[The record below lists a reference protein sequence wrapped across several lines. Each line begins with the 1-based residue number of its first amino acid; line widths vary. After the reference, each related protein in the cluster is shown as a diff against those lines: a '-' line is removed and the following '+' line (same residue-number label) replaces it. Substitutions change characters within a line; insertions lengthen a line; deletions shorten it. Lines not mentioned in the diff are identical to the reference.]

1 MVSPHKKQKPKM
13 ASLWPDMQPEQLNLA
28 QAELLLSFPR
38 ILGVHPELNTDIT
51 IQDGP
56 YGPYVSYQKK
66 DGKSESRSLENHEQL
81 LTCTLEEALDLLS
94 RPAARKR
101 RSVQGPLTQLGVS
114 PLTKKEIEHILDESK
129 KYISFNKKKI
139 KKINVLE
146 GRTIFNLF
154 FEDSTRTRTSF
165 EVAAK
170 RLGADLINVV
180 VKDSSINKGETLLDT
195 MTTIN
200 SMNPDVLIVRH
211 PEEGISKK
219 ISETVDASVINA
231 GDGSHEHPTQA
242 LLDALTIKNK
252 FENFSKLKIAI
263 CGDILHSRVARSNI
277 IILSKLGAKINV
289 IGPKEWLPKSLNKL
303 PVNVYTEMKKGLQNC
318 DIVMML
324 RIQKERI
331 VGKIMPNQKTYFKK
345 YGLDYNKLKYAKKNA
360 FVMHPGPMNRGVE
373 IDSKLADDVTRSLI
387 QEQVAMGVAVRMACL
402 DLIIKNRDDFSK

>member
-1 MVSPHKKQKPKM
+1 MKSIFLESGHIKLYKRENSQYWQMKLKLPKQRAIRSSTGSKILKEAKKIALKNY
-13 ASLWPDMQPEQLNLA
+13 S
-28 QAELLLSFPR
+28 SFG
-38 ILGVHPELNTDIT
+38 ISNKIKKTSKNIYKKIHLVETADLNT
-51 IQDGP
+51 
-56 YGPYVSYQKK
+56 
-66 DGKSESRSLENHEQL
+66 
-81 LTCTLEEALDLLS
+81 
-94 RPAARKR
+94 
-101 RSVQGPLTQLGVS
+101 
-114 PLTKKEIEHILDESK
+114 KEIEFILDEAK
-129 KYISFNKKKI
+129 KFINFNKKRV
-139 KKINVLE
+139 KKSNLLE

-170 RLGADLINVV
+170 RLGADLINVA

-211 PEEGISKK
+211 PEEGISKR
-219 ISETVDASVINA
+219 ISNNVDACVINA

-242 LLDALTIKNK
+242 LLDALTIKNR
-252 FENFSKLKIAI
+252 FNNFSKLQIAI

-277 IILSKLGAKINV
+277 IILSKLGAKVNV
-289 IGPKEWLPKSLNKL
+289 IGPKQWLPKNINKL
-303 PVNVYTEMKKGLQNC
+303 PVEVYTDMKKGLKNC

-331 VGKIMPNQKTYFKK
+331 VGKIMPNQKTYFNK

-373 IDSKLADDVTRSLI
+373 IDSRLADDITRSLI
-387 QEQVAMGVAVRMACL
+387 QEQVAMGVAIRMACL
-402 DLIIKNRDDFSK
+402 DILIKNRDNVLSY

>member
-1 MVSPHKKQKPKM
+1 MNSKLLNSGHIKLYKRENSKYWQMKVKLPKIKAIRLSTGSKILKDAEKIALKYYSSFSSKKNIYLKRTK
-13 ASLWPDMQPEQLNLA
+13 NI
-28 QAELLLSFPR
+28 F
-38 ILGVHPELNTDIT
+38 
-51 IQDGP
+51 
-56 YGPYVSYQKK
+56 KK
-66 DGKSESRSLENHEQL
+66 IHLVETAD
-81 LTCTLEEALDLLS
+81 
-94 RPAARKR
+94 
-101 RSVQGPLTQLGVS
+101 
-114 PLTKKEIEHILDESK
+114 LTKKEIEYILKESK

-211 PEEGISKK
+211 PEEGVSKK
-219 ISETVDASVINA
+219 ISESVNASVINA

-252 FENFSKLKIAI
+252 FENFSNLKIAI

-289 IGPKEWLPKSLNKL
+289 IGPKEWLPKSLKKL
-303 PVNVYTEMKKGLQNC
+303 PVNVYTEMKKGLKNC

-373 IDSKLADDVTRSLI
+373 IDSKLADDITRSLI
-387 QEQVAMGVAVRMACL
+387 QEQVAMGVAVRMTCL
-402 DLIIKNRDDFSK
+402 DLIIKNRDDFGK

>member
-1 MVSPHKKQKPKM
+1 MKSIFLESGHIKLYKRENSQYWQMKLKLPKQRAVRSSTGSKILKEAKKIALKNYSSFGISNKIKKTSKNIYKKIHLVET
-13 ASLWPDMQPEQLNLA
+13 ADLN
-28 QAELLLSFPR
+28 
-38 ILGVHPELNTDIT
+38 
-51 IQDGP
+51 
-56 YGPYVSYQKK
+56 
-66 DGKSESRSLENHEQL
+66 
-81 LTCTLEEALDLLS
+81 
-94 RPAARKR
+94 
-101 RSVQGPLTQLGVS
+101 
-114 PLTKKEIEHILDESK
+114 KKEIEFILDEAK
-129 KYISFNKKKI
+129 KFINFNKKRA
-139 KKINVLE
+139 KKSNLLE

-170 RLGADLINVV
+170 RLGADLINVA

-211 PEEGISKK
+211 PEEGISKR
-219 ISETVDASVINA
+219 ISNNVDACVINA

-242 LLDALTIKNK
+242 LLDALTIKNR
-252 FENFSKLKIAI
+252 FNNFSKLQIAI

-277 IILSKLGAKINV
+277 IILSKLGAKVNV
-289 IGPKEWLPKSLNKL
+289 IGPKQWLPKNINKL
-303 PVNVYTEMKKGLQNC
+303 PVEVYTDMKKGLKNC

-331 VGKIMPNQKTYFKK
+331 VGKIMPNQKTYFNK

-373 IDSKLADDVTRSLI
+373 IDSKLADDITRSLI
-387 QEQVAMGVAVRMACL
+387 QEQVAMGVAIRMACL
-402 DLIIKNRDDFSK
+402 DILIKNRDNVLSY

>member
-1 MVSPHKKQKPKM
+1 MKSIFLESGHIKLYKRENSQYWQMKIKLPKQKAIRSSTGSKI
-13 ASLWPDMQPEQLNLA
+13 LNEAKKIALKNYS
-28 QAELLLSFPR
+28 SF
-38 ILGVHPELNTDIT
+38 
-51 IQDGP
+51 
-56 YGPYVSYQKK
+56 
-66 DGKSESRSLENHEQL
+66 
-81 LTCTLEEALDLLS
+81 
-94 RPAARKR
+94 
-101 RSVQGPLTQLGVS
+101 
-114 PLTKKEIEHILDESK
+114 EIS
-129 KYISFNKKKI
+129 NKI
-139 KKINVLE
+139 KKISKNIYKKIHLVETADLNAKEIKFILDEAKKFINFNKKRVKKSNLLE

-170 RLGADLINVV
+170 RLGADLINVA

-211 PEEGISKK
+211 PEEGISKR
-219 ISETVDASVINA
+219 ISNNVDACVINA

-242 LLDALTIKNK
+242 LLDALTIKNR
-252 FENFSKLKIAI
+252 FNNFSKLQIAI

-289 IGPKEWLPKSLNKL
+289 IGPKQWLPKNINKL
-303 PVNVYTEMKKGLQNC
+303 PVDVYTDMKKGLKNC

-331 VGKIMPNQKTYFKK
+331 VGKIMPNQKTYFNK

-373 IDSKLADDVTRSLI
+373 IDSKLADDITRSLI
-387 QEQVAMGVAVRMACL
+387 QEQVAMGVAIRMACL
-402 DLIIKNRDDFSK
+402 DILIKNRDNVVSY

>member
-1 MVSPHKKQKPKM
+1 MKSIFLESGHIKLYKRENSQYWQMKLKLPKQRAIRSSTGSKILKEAKKIALKNY
-13 ASLWPDMQPEQLNLA
+13 SLFGISNKIKKTSKNIYKKIHLVETAD
-28 QAELLLSFPR
+28 
-38 ILGVHPELNTDIT
+38 LNT
-51 IQDGP
+51 
-56 YGPYVSYQKK
+56 
-66 DGKSESRSLENHEQL
+66 
-81 LTCTLEEALDLLS
+81 
-94 RPAARKR
+94 
-101 RSVQGPLTQLGVS
+101 
-114 PLTKKEIEHILDESK
+114 KEIEFILDEAK
-129 KYISFNKKKI
+129 KFINFNKKRV
-139 KKINVLE
+139 KKSNLLE

-170 RLGADLINVV
+170 RLGADLINVA

-211 PEEGISKK
+211 PEEGISKR
-219 ISETVDASVINA
+219 ISNNVDACVINA

-242 LLDALTIKNK
+242 LLDALTIKNR
-252 FENFSKLKIAI
+252 FNNFSKLQIAI

-277 IILSKLGAKINV
+277 IILSKLGAKVNV
-289 IGPKEWLPKSLNKL
+289 IGPKQWLPKNINKL
-303 PVNVYTEMKKGLQNC
+303 PVEVYTDMKKGLKNC

-331 VGKIMPNQKTYFKK
+331 VGKIMPNQKTYFNK

-373 IDSKLADDVTRSLI
+373 IDSKLADDITRSLI
-387 QEQVAMGVAVRMACL
+387 QEQVAMGVAIRMACL
-402 DLIIKNRDDFSK
+402 DILIKNRDNVIS

>member
-1 MVSPHKKQKPKM
+1 MKSIFLESGHIKLYKRENSQYWQMKIKLPKQRAIRSSTGSKILKEAKKIALKNYSSFGISNRIKKTSKNIYKKIHLVET
-13 ASLWPDMQPEQLNLA
+13 ADLN
-28 QAELLLSFPR
+28 
-38 ILGVHPELNTDIT
+38 
-51 IQDGP
+51 
-56 YGPYVSYQKK
+56 
-66 DGKSESRSLENHEQL
+66 
-81 LTCTLEEALDLLS
+81 
-94 RPAARKR
+94 
-101 RSVQGPLTQLGVS
+101 
-114 PLTKKEIEHILDESK
+114 KKEIEFILDEAK
-129 KYISFNKKKI
+129 KFINFNKKRV
-139 KKINVLE
+139 KKSNLLE
-146 GRTIFNLF
+146 GRTVFNLF

-170 RLGADLINVV
+170 RLGADLINVA

-211 PEEGISKK
+211 PEEGISKR
-219 ISETVDASVINA
+219 ISNNVDACVINA

-242 LLDALTIKNK
+242 LLDALTIKNR
-252 FENFSKLKIAI
+252 FNNFSKLQIAI

-289 IGPKEWLPKSLNKL
+289 IGPKQWLPKNINKL
-303 PVNVYTEMKKGLQNC
+303 PVDVYTDMKKGLKNC

-331 VGKIMPNQKTYFKK
+331 VGKIMPNQKTYFNK

-373 IDSKLADDVTRSLI
+373 IDSKLADDITRSLI
-387 QEQVAMGVAVRMACL
+387 QEQVAMGVAIRMACL
-402 DLIIKNRDDFSK
+402 DILIKNRDNVVSY

>member
-1 MVSPHKKQKPKM
+1 MKSILLESGHIKLYKRENSQYWQMKLKLPKQRAIRSSTGSKILKEAKKIALKHYSSFGISNKIKKTSKNIYKKIHLVET
-13 ASLWPDMQPEQLNLA
+13 ADLN
-28 QAELLLSFPR
+28 
-38 ILGVHPELNTDIT
+38 
-51 IQDGP
+51 
-56 YGPYVSYQKK
+56 
-66 DGKSESRSLENHEQL
+66 
-81 LTCTLEEALDLLS
+81 
-94 RPAARKR
+94 
-101 RSVQGPLTQLGVS
+101 
-114 PLTKKEIEHILDESK
+114 KKEIEFILDEAK
-129 KYISFNKKKI
+129 KFINFNKKRV
-139 KKINVLE
+139 KKSNLLE

-170 RLGADLINVV
+170 RLGADLINVA

-211 PEEGISKK
+211 PEEGISKR
-219 ISETVDASVINA
+219 ISNNVDACVINA

-242 LLDALTIKNK
+242 LLDALTIMNR
-252 FENFSKLKIAI
+252 FNNFSKLQIAI

-277 IILSKLGAKINV
+277 IILSKLGAKVNV
-289 IGPKEWLPKSLNKL
+289 IGPKQWLPKNINKL
-303 PVNVYTEMKKGLQNC
+303 PVEVYTDMKKGLKNC

-331 VGKIMPNQKTYFKK
+331 VGKIMPNQKTYFNK

-373 IDSKLADDVTRSLI
+373 IDSKLADDITRSLI
-387 QEQVAMGVAVRMACL
+387 QEQVAMGVAIRMACL
-402 DLIIKNRDDFSK
+402 DILIKNRDNVLSY

>member
-1 MVSPHKKQKPKM
+1 MKSIFLESGHIKLYKRENSQYWQMKLKLPKQRAIRSSTGSKILKEAKKIALKNYSSFGISNKIKKT
-13 ASLWPDMQPEQLNLA
+13 SKNIYKKIHLVETSDLN
-28 QAELLLSFPR
+28 
-38 ILGVHPELNTDIT
+38 
-51 IQDGP
+51 
-56 YGPYVSYQKK
+56 
-66 DGKSESRSLENHEQL
+66 
-81 LTCTLEEALDLLS
+81 
-94 RPAARKR
+94 
-101 RSVQGPLTQLGVS
+101 
-114 PLTKKEIEHILDESK
+114 KKEIEFILDEAK
-129 KYISFNKKKI
+129 KFISFNKKRV
-139 KKINVLE
+139 KKSNLLE

-170 RLGADLINVV
+170 RLGADLINVA

-211 PEEGISKK
+211 PEEGISKR
-219 ISETVDASVINA
+219 ISNNVDACVINA

-242 LLDALTIKNK
+242 LLDALTIKNR
-252 FENFSKLKIAI
+252 FNNFSKLQIAI

-277 IILSKLGAKINV
+277 IILSKLGAKVNV
-289 IGPKEWLPKSLNKL
+289 IGPKQWLPKNINKL
-303 PVNVYTEMKKGLQNC
+303 PVEVYTDMKKGLKNC

-331 VGKIMPNQKTYFKK
+331 VGKIMPNQKTYFNK

-373 IDSKLADDVTRSLI
+373 IDSKLADDITRSLI
-387 QEQVAMGVAVRMACL
+387 QEQVAMGVAIRMACL
-402 DLIIKNRDDFSK
+402 DILIKNRDNVLSY

>member
-1 MVSPHKKQKPKM
+1 MNSKLLKSGHIKLYKRENSKYWQMKVKLPKLKAIRSSTGSKILKDAEKIALKYYSSISSKPNIKLKRSKNIFKKIHLVET
-13 ASLWPDMQPEQLNLA
+13 AD
-28 QAELLLSFPR
+28 
-38 ILGVHPELNTDIT
+38 
-51 IQDGP
+51 
-56 YGPYVSYQKK
+56 
-66 DGKSESRSLENHEQL
+66 
-81 LTCTLEEALDLLS
+81 
-94 RPAARKR
+94 
-101 RSVQGPLTQLGVS
+101 
-114 PLTKKEIEHILDESK
+114 LTKKEIEHILDESK
-129 KYISFNKKKI
+129 KYITFNKRKI

>member
-1 MVSPHKKQKPKM
+1 MKSIFLESGHIKLYKRENSQYWQMKIKLPKQKAIRSSTGSKILKE
-13 ASLWPDMQPEQLNLA
+13 AKKIALKNYS
-28 QAELLLSFPR
+28 SF
-38 ILGVHPELNTDIT
+38 
-51 IQDGP
+51 
-56 YGPYVSYQKK
+56 
-66 DGKSESRSLENHEQL
+66 
-81 LTCTLEEALDLLS
+81 
-94 RPAARKR
+94 
-101 RSVQGPLTQLGVS
+101 
-114 PLTKKEIEHILDESK
+114 EIS
-129 KYISFNKKKI
+129 NKI
-139 KKINVLE
+139 KKISKNIYKKIHLVETADLNAKEIKFILDEAKKFINFNKKRVKKSNLLE

-170 RLGADLINVV
+170 RLGADLINVA

-211 PEEGISKK
+211 PEEGISKR
-219 ISETVDASVINA
+219 ISNNVDACVINA

-242 LLDALTIKNK
+242 LLDALTIKNR
-252 FENFSKLKIAI
+252 FNNFSKLQIAI

-289 IGPKEWLPKSLNKL
+289 IGPKQWLPKNINKL
-303 PVNVYTEMKKGLQNC
+303 PVDVYTDMKKGLKNC

-331 VGKIMPNQKTYFKK
+331 VGKIMPNQKTYFNK

-373 IDSKLADDVTRSLI
+373 IDSKLADDITRSLI
-387 QEQVAMGVAVRMACL
+387 QEQVAMGVAIRMACL
-402 DLIIKNRDDFSK
+402 DILIKNRDNVVSY

>member
-1 MVSPHKKQKPKM
+1 MKSIFLESGHIKLYKRENSQYWQMKLKLPKQRAIRSSTGSKILKEAKKIALKNYSSFGISNKIKKTSKNIYKKIHLVET
-13 ASLWPDMQPEQLNLA
+13 ADLN
-28 QAELLLSFPR
+28 
-38 ILGVHPELNTDIT
+38 
-51 IQDGP
+51 
-56 YGPYVSYQKK
+56 
-66 DGKSESRSLENHEQL
+66 
-81 LTCTLEEALDLLS
+81 
-94 RPAARKR
+94 
-101 RSVQGPLTQLGVS
+101 
-114 PLTKKEIEHILDESK
+114 KKEIEFILDEAK
-129 KYISFNKKKI
+129 KFINFNKKRV
-139 KKINVLE
+139 KKSNLLE
-146 GRTIFNLF
+146 GRTVFNLF

-170 RLGADLINVV
+170 RLGADLINVA

-211 PEEGISKK
+211 PEEGISKR
-219 ISETVDASVINA
+219 ISNNVDACVINA

-252 FENFSKLKIAI
+252 FNNFSKLQIAI

-277 IILSKLGAKINV
+277 IILSKLGAKVNV
-289 IGPKEWLPKSLNKL
+289 IGPKQWLPKNINKL
-303 PVNVYTEMKKGLQNC
+303 PVEVYTDMKKGLKNC

-331 VGKIMPNQKTYFKK
+331 VGKIMPNQKTYFNK

-373 IDSKLADDVTRSLI
+373 IDSKLADDITRSLI
-387 QEQVAMGVAVRMACL
+387 QEQVAMGVAIRMACL
-402 DLIIKNRDDFSK
+402 DILIKNRDNVLSY

>member
-1 MVSPHKKQKPKM
+1 MKSIFLESGHIKLYKRENSQYWQMKIKLPKQKAIRSSTGSKILKE
-13 ASLWPDMQPEQLNLA
+13 AKKIALKNYS
-28 QAELLLSFPR
+28 SF
-38 ILGVHPELNTDIT
+38 
-51 IQDGP
+51 
-56 YGPYVSYQKK
+56 
-66 DGKSESRSLENHEQL
+66 
-81 LTCTLEEALDLLS
+81 
-94 RPAARKR
+94 
-101 RSVQGPLTQLGVS
+101 
-114 PLTKKEIEHILDESK
+114 EIS
-129 KYISFNKKKI
+129 NKI
-139 KKINVLE
+139 KKISKNIYKKIHLVETADLNAKEIKFILDEAKKFINFNKKRVKKSNLLE

-170 RLGADLINVV
+170 RLGADLINVA

-211 PEEGISKK
+211 PEEGISKR
-219 ISETVDASVINA
+219 ISNNVDACVINA

-242 LLDALTIKNK
+242 LLDALTIKNR
-252 FENFSKLKIAI
+252 FNNFSKLQIAI

-289 IGPKEWLPKSLNKL
+289 IGPKQWLPKNINKL
-303 PVNVYTEMKKGLQNC
+303 PVDVYTDMKKGLKNC

-331 VGKIMPNQKTYFKK
+331 VGKIMPNQKTYFNK

-373 IDSKLADDVTRSLI
+373 IDSKLADDITRSLI
-387 QEQVAMGVAVRMACL
+387 QEQVAMGVAIRMACL
-402 DLIIKNRDDFSK
+402 DILIKNRDNVFSY

>member
-1 MVSPHKKQKPKM
+1 MKSIFLKSGHIKLYKRENSQYWQMKIKLPKQKAIRSSTGSKILKE
-13 ASLWPDMQPEQLNLA
+13 AKRIALKNYS
-28 QAELLLSFPR
+28 SF
-38 ILGVHPELNTDIT
+38 
-51 IQDGP
+51 
-56 YGPYVSYQKK
+56 
-66 DGKSESRSLENHEQL
+66 
-81 LTCTLEEALDLLS
+81 
-94 RPAARKR
+94 
-101 RSVQGPLTQLGVS
+101 
-114 PLTKKEIEHILDESK
+114 EIS
-129 KYISFNKKKI
+129 NKI
-139 KKINVLE
+139 KKISNNIYKKIHLVETADLNKKQIQYILDEAKKFINFNKKRVKKSNILE

-170 RLGADLINVV
+170 RLGADLINVA

-211 PEEGISKK
+211 PEEGISKR
-219 ISETVDASVINA
+219 ISNNVDACVINA

-242 LLDALTIKNK
+242 LLDALTIKNR
-252 FENFSKLKIAI
+252 FNNFSKLQIAI

-289 IGPKEWLPKSLNKL
+289 IGPKQWLPKNINKL
-303 PVNVYTEMKKGLQNC
+303 PVEVYTDMKKGLRNC

-331 VGKIMPNQKTYFKK
+331 VGKIMPNQKTYFNK

-373 IDSKLADDVTRSLI
+373 IDSKLADDITRSLI
-387 QEQVAMGVAVRMACL
+387 QEQVAMGVAIRMACL
-402 DLIIKNRDDFSK
+402 DILIKNRDNVDSY

>member
-1 MVSPHKKQKPKM
+1 MNSKLLKSGHIKLYKRENSKYWQMKVKLPKLKAIRSSTGSKILKDAENIALKYYSSINSKTNIKLKRTKNIFKKIHLVET
-13 ASLWPDMQPEQLNLA
+13 AD
-28 QAELLLSFPR
+28 
-38 ILGVHPELNTDIT
+38 
-51 IQDGP
+51 
-56 YGPYVSYQKK
+56 
-66 DGKSESRSLENHEQL
+66 
-81 LTCTLEEALDLLS
+81 
-94 RPAARKR
+94 
-101 RSVQGPLTQLGVS
+101 
-114 PLTKKEIEHILDESK
+114 LTKKEIEHILDESK
-129 KYISFNKKKI
+129 KYITFNKRKI

-219 ISETVDASVINA
+219 ISESVDASVINA